1 MLESQYALGTLDLGF
16 YIEERLSIV
25 VGLLVFLLVR
35 YISGSRF
42 EMVLKAMTERS
53 A

>member
-1 MLESQYALGTLDLGF
+1 MEPLYALGMLDLGF
-16 YIEERLSIV
+16 YMEERFAVV

-42 EMVLKAMTERS
+42 EMVLKAMPEWN